1 MTRISDRLDNTIR
14 RDGPIELSIPIASK
28 WVNQSSNSL
37 IYQAYRK
44 DFPLRIDSLTMPAGV
59 SYKQGNEYGGLV
71 MRDQLAEQL
80 KKLEAL
86 RHNSDSDSAAL
97 DAFDAETE
105 QLILRTFGEST
116 RHLEAYESAT
126 VGEAEYIVNIPQA
139 AQEEGT
145 QDLFHKGL
153 EQRRQVLEACL
164 AELQSG
170 AGRPAVAKSS
180 PSPAK
185 GKKPR
190 AARKK
195 PRAAKKKGKTTKKKR
210 SAVQKRKPTAAKKK
224 ARPAKKKKRK

>member
-1 MTRISDRLDNTIR
+1 ML
-14 RDGPIELSIPIASK
+14 
-28 WVNQSSNSL
+28 
-37 IYQAYRK
+37 
-44 DFPLRIDSLTMPAGV
+44 
-59 SYKQGNEYGGLV
+59 
-71 MRDQLAEQL
+71 DQLAEQL

-86 RHNSDSDSAAL
+86 RHNSDSDSVAL

-116 RHLEAYESAT
+116 PHLEAYESAT

-164 AELQSG
+164 AELQSS
-170 AGRPAVAKSS
+170 AGRAAAAKSS

-195 PRAAKKKGKTTKKKR
+195 PRAAKKKGKAT
-210 SAVQKRKPTAAKKK
+210 KRKPTAAKKK
-224 ARPAKKKKRK
+224 TRPAKKKKRK